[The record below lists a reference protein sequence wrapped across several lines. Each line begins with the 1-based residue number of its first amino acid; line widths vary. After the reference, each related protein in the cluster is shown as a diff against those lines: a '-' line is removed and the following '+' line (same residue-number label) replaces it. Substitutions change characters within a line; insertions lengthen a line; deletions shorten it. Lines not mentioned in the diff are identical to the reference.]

1 MRSNAWMDKC
11 INILPFFKMI
21 KNKVVRIGK
30 LLPLFIDKN
39 LIPFIPVLEWIAET
53 PTSSEYFEDLNEIA
67 QEFLKIK
74 LREDKSIISVIEDE
88 FPVAERKDRNK
99 FMKMT
104 SEIQEITDRVNKN
117 MPHLKCDYT
126 TYVRESDP
134 LTVSERRTQG
144 ELRLR

>member
-30 LLPLFIDKN
+30 LLPLFIHKN
-39 LIPFIPVLEWIAET
+39 LIPLIPVLEWIAET

-88 FPVAERKDRNK
+88 FPVAERKEDSAGRMQSK
-99 FMKMT
+99 ET
-104 SEIQEITDRVNKN
+104 
-117 MPHLKCDYT
+117 
-126 TYVRESDP
+126 
-134 LTVSERRTQG
+134 
-144 ELRLR
+144 